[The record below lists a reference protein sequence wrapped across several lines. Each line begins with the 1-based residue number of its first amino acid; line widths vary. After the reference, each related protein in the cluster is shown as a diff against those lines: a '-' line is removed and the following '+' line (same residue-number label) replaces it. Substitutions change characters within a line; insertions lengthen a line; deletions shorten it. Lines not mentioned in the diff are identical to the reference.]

1 MLGGAVR
8 RVLIAALAGV
18 VVVGGVGCGG
28 DDEEEGS
35 TGSSVGSTTAA
46 PSTTLDEETGK
57 VLDEETGKVEAATRA
72 LLDYY
77 DAYQQ
82 ATAEPVDPEHSHLQ
96 ALVTGEHRLVV
107 TRNLEERHAKGE
119 AVRLPPS
126 TLSSHDIRS
135 AELQPDGSVEIV
147 DCQVDDSIVY
157 QVETGEVV
165 DDDVVTKLVVGLM
178 SFEGGAWKLAFSEI
192 SETWPGVGACDG

>member
-1 MLGGAVR
+1 MLGGAVK
-8 RVLIAALAGV
+8 RVWIAALAGV
-18 VVVGGVGCGG
+18 VVVGGVACGG
-28 DDEEEGS
+28 DDNEEEPTGS
-35 TGSSVGSTTAA
+35 TASDTAA
-46 PSTTLDEETGK
+46 PPTTLDEETRK
-57 VLDEETGKVEAATRA
+57 EEAATKA

-82 ATAEPVDPEHSHLQ
+82 ATAEPVNPEHSALQ

-126 TLSSHDIRS
+126 TRNSHDIRS

-157 QVETGEVV
+157 EVETGEVV
-165 DDDVVTKLVVGLM
+165 DDDVVTKLVVGSM
-178 SFEGGAWKLAFSEI
+178 AFEGGAWKLAFSEV
-192 SETWPGVGACDG
+192 SETWPGVGVCDG